1 MLSFSLVL
9 VSLCL
14 LSSSPLN
21 SNKSQTGLCNCLDA
35 GWLVSHEYTP
45 NGPTELE
52 VKVATRTDESGQL
65 HPVLD
70 VKWKIQDEGSIS
82 YLNAT
87 ELHVLEISTNDNLCV
102 RYTFKDKLP
111 MRNQRD
117 EKWSFSA
124 DMVVVQPGQSYQVSV
139 FNIPKPQPR
148 HSVYDVKCRDPMMHM
163 TKFCIES
170 GSLWQPNITLTQT
183 GHSALTVSFSS
194 DRRSDQYTVICR
206 CSSKSEPKY
215 VSKADRGIHN
225 VTFNLNDW
233 PRPCCRFYVEIK
245 PHFLQCGNDCTRQR
259 KSLDIC
265 RLLPSASE
273 IHVMPTSQCSFLFH
287 SGLSGVGEPRPKIE
301 DPPKEPP
308 KVLIIYSHDHHLYKD
323 IILKLSAFLQAK
335 CGTRVLVDLL
345 DSASVSMVGRVRWL
359 EWQRQK
365 LNPSD
370 KILVLCSR
378 GVQAKWR
385 AMCGQGKVTLREDVR
400 SPTDDMIT
408 PFLSLFL
415 PDMHQPGR
423 MGKYMVAYFD
433 DISCEQDIPSV
444 FDIAVK
450 YRLMKHFE
458 ELYFRILDVEKYEPD
473 RVKQIEGI
481 GQEDYFTC
489 PSGRDL
495 RIAIE
500 TFQLYQLENPDWFET
515 QCVDSEEEVMSE
527 SSRLIDELQI
537 PPVREYVPVINEGPP
552 VYCQGV
558 MINQNVS
565 SIHVFNP
572 ELNPHTD
579 SSSVVEH
586 TPIVNTE
593 WNRPHPLNPDQR
605 SPCCLGPE
613 SGFTVEPVLIGPPP
627 SRQNWPS
634 IDQQHIIQMPYEVQ
648 EEPSSYQS
656 TPRSYPSGP
665 PPPSMDFNWTHSSH
679 TNSVQSEHLPLSET
693 SRSQPVEMEEHETLE
708 TCGKRPSSG
717 SDQGYMS
724 RMSSQKEPTSEE
736 ESLKALRR
744 LQEEQFNDNIKYS
757 SIG

>member
-1 MLSFSLVL
+1 M
-9 VSLCL
+9 
-14 LSSSPLN
+14 
-21 SNKSQTGLCNCLDA
+21 
-35 GWLVSHEYTP
+35 SHEYTP
-45 NGPTELE
+45 NGPTELK
-52 VKVATRTDESGQL
+52 VNVATRTDEAGQL

-87 ELHVLEISTNDNLCV
+87 ELHVLQKSTNNNLCV
-102 RYTFKDKLP
+102 RYSFNEKLP
-111 MRNQRD
+111 MRNPKG

-139 FNIPKPQPR
+139 FNIPKPQPD
-148 HSVYDVKCRDPMMHM
+148 HSMYDVSKEVTVPECPDPMMRM

-170 GSLWQPNITLTQT
+170 GSLWQPNINLTQT
-183 GHSALTVSFSS
+183 GRSALTVSFRP
-194 DRRSDQYTVICR
+194 DRLSEQYTVICR
-206 CSSKSEPKY
+206 CSSNSKPKD
-215 VSKADRGIHN
+215 VLKADRGILN
-225 VTFNLNDW
+225 VTFVLDDW
-233 PRPCCRFYVEIK
+233 PRPCCRFHAEIK
-245 PHFLQCGNDCTRQR
+245 PHFPQCGNDCRRHRKTLDVCPLTPPEKPSDPRAVLPYVFGVLAVVFLCAVIAIGCLVCRKRDFKNADEPQR
-259 KSLDIC
+259 ESEK
-265 RLLPSASE
+265 LL
-273 IHVMPTSQCSFLFH
+273 
-287 SGLSGVGEPRPKIE
+287 
-301 DPPKEPP
+301 KEPP

-323 IILKLSAFLQAK
+323 IVLKLCAFLQAK

-400 SPTDDMIT
+400 SPTDDLIT
-408 PFLSLFL
+408 PFLGLFL
-415 PDMHQPGR
+415 PDMHQPGQ

-433 DISCEQDIPSV
+433 GIGGEQDIPSV

-458 ELYFRILDVEKYEPD
+458 ELYFRILDVEKYEPG

-489 PSGRDL
+489 PSGREL

-500 TFQLYQLENPDWFET
+500 TFQLYQWENPDWFET
-515 QCVDSEEEVMSE
+515 QCVDSEEEVLSN
-527 SSRLIDELQI
+527 SSQLIEELHI
-537 PPVREYVPVINEGPP
+537 PPVREYIPVINEGPP

-558 MINQNVS
+558 IIDPNVS
-565 SIHVFNP
+565 SIHVLNP
-572 ELNPHTD
+572 ELNPHREL
-579 SSSVVEH
+579 SSVVQH

-593 WNRPHPLNPDQR
+593 WNRPHPLDPDHR
-605 SPCCLGPE
+605 SPCYLDPE
-613 SGFTVEPVLIGPPP
+613 SLFTVEPVLIGPVP
-627 SRQNWPS
+627 SRQTWPS
-634 IDQQHIIQMPYEVQ
+634 IPQQHVIQEPDEVE
-648 EEPSSYQS
+648 EEPSSYQHW
-656 TPRSYPSGP
+656 PRSHPRGT
-665 PPPSMDFNWTHSSH
+665 PPPSGDFSWMQSSH
-679 TNSVQSEHLPLSET
+679 TSSVQSQRLPLSET
-693 SRSQPVEMEEHETLE
+693 SHSQPVEMEEHETLE

-736 ESLKALRR
+736 ELLKALQR
-744 LQEEQFNDNIKYS
+744 LQEEQFNNNIKYTS
-757 SIG
+757 TAYDD